1 VTDGTGNRKDN
12 PGDQEIKHIVDKK
25 LRFNRVAKINKNMA
39 YTIMDPPLAAVVP
52 CDGDRHTSGCRSR
65 PARVR
70 GATPLDCSWKA

>member
-1 VTDGTGNRKDN
+1 MA
-12 PGDQEIKHIVDKK
+12 PEIEKTTPVIKKIKPIVDKK

-52 CDGDRHTSGCRSR
+52 CDGGRHTSGCRSR